1 MSGKKRGSFFWIVM
15 IICTVLGIR
24 LWYTRSPGILERYS
38 SYALYPFLVL
48 NHRVVEPMRTWLTKR
63 HTMKQLEEAVTTLQA
78 ERDDLMADVI
88 ELRSQ
93 IRYAGDIKE
102 LVESNKP
109 LADSTVC
116 IAHVIAKNFSDQGY
130 FLLIDAGT
138 SRGVEPDMAV
148 VYKQC
153 LVGKVTEVYPWYSKV
168 VTIHDATCKVA
179 ATCITSKAIGI
190 HEGRNN
196 KDITALNYVSHLD
209 PIRVGDYIISSGQGL
224 VFPRGLGIGQITACR
239 QEGLFHII
247 DVKPFVDVA
256 TLEYCAV
263 VRRGTGYE
271 AHVTRQ
277 ANDNASAS

>member
-1 MSGKKRGSFFWIVM
+1 MSGKKRGSFFWILM
-15 IICTVLGIR
+15 IICAVLVTR
-24 LWYTRSPGILERYS
+24 LWYTRSPGVLERCS

-48 NHRVVEPMRTWLTKR
+48 NHRVVEPTRNWVAKR
-63 HTMKQLEEAVTTLQA
+63 HTMKQLEEAVTGLQT

-93 IRYAGDIKE
+93 IRYATDIKD
-102 LVESNKP
+102 LIESNKP

-116 IAHVIAKNFSDQGY
+116 VAHVIAKNFSDQGY
-130 FLLIDAGT
+130 FLLIDAGA
-138 SRGVEPDMAV
+138 SRGVEPDMVV

-153 LVGKVTEVYPWYSKV
+153 LIGKVTEVYPWYSKV

-196 KDITALNYVSHLD
+196 KDVTALNYVSHLE
-209 PIRVGDYIISSGQGL
+209 PIHVGDYIISSGQGL

-239 QEGLFHII
+239 QEGLFYII
-247 DVKPFVDVA
+247 DVKPFVDVSKV
-256 TLEYCAV
+256 EYCAV
-263 VRRGTGYE
+263 VRRGAGSDINMT
-271 AHVTRQ
+271 H
-277 ANDNASAS
+277 NMNNAPS

>member
-1 MSGKKRGSFFWIVM
+1 M
-15 IICTVLGIR
+15 
-24 LWYTRSPGILERYS
+24 
-38 SYALYPFLVL
+38 
-48 NHRVVEPMRTWLTKR
+48 
-63 HTMKQLEEAVTTLQA
+63 
-78 ERDDLMADVI
+78 
-88 ELRSQ
+88 
-93 IRYAGDIKE
+93 
-102 LVESNKP
+102 
-109 LADSTVC
+109 
-116 IAHVIAKNFSDQGY
+116 
-130 FLLIDAGT
+130 LIDAGT

-148 VYKQC
+148 VYIAMSRWQGNRSVS
-153 LVGKVTEVYPWYSKV
+153 LVISKV

-209 PIRVGDYIISSGQGL
+209 SVCVGDYIISSGQGL